1 MQRPERR
8 FTFKG
13 LAFGPAAFSLAL
25 GASTVW
31 AQESGQ
37 LETVFRKLSAA
48 EATIVKAIG
57 ARDSRQLSKTGSEL
71 GRIIEAALKRREDG
85 GSVTSC
91 DMAAHSLAYLAVSVA
106 DGLANKGDPRR
117 MLIEDARAAA
127 SDFQKDMAA
136 CEKQAGKKTG
146 SHTSVEKA
154 LRAL

>member
-1 MQRPERR
+1 MQRPQRR

-25 GASTVW
+25 CTSAVL
-31 AQESGQ
+31 AQDKGQ
-37 LETVFRKLSAA
+37 METVFRKVSAA

-57 ARDSRQLSKTGSEL
+57 AGDSRQLSKTGSEL
-71 GRIIEAALKRREDG
+71 GRVIEAALKRREEG

-91 DMAAHSLAYLAVSVA
+91 DMAAHSLAFLAVSAA
-106 DGLANKGDPRR
+106 DGLANKGEPRR

>member
-25 GASTVW
+25 CASAVV
-31 AQESGQ
+31 AQDKGQ
-37 LETVFRKLSAA
+37 MEIVHSKVSAA

-57 ARDSRQLSKTGSEL
+57 AGDSRLLSRTGTEL

-91 DMAAHSLAYLAVSVA
+91 DMAAHSLAFLAVSAA
-106 DGLANKGDPRR
+106 DGLANKGEPRQL
-117 MLIEDARAAA
+117 LIEDARAAA

-136 CEKQAGKKTG
+136 CEKQAGKRTG

>member
-25 GASTVW
+25 CASAVA
-31 AQESGQ
+31 AQDKGQ
-37 LETVFRKLSAA
+37 MEIVHSKVSAA

-57 ARDSRQLSKTGSEL
+57 AGDSRLLSRTGTEL

-91 DMAAHSLAYLAVSVA
+91 DMAAHSLAYLAVSAA
-106 DGLANKGDPRR
+106 DGLANKGEARR

-136 CEKQAGKKTG
+136 CEKQAGKRTG

>member
-1 MQRPERR
+1 MQRPQRR
-8 FTFKG
+8 ITLKR

-25 GASTVW
+25 GASVVL
-31 AQESGQ
+31 AQDNGQ
-37 LETVFRKLSAA
+37 LEAVFRKVSAA

-57 ARDSRQLSKTGSEL
+57 AGNSRQLSKTGAEL
-71 GRIIEAALKRREDG
+71 GQVIEAALKRREDG
-85 GSVTSC
+85 GTVTSC

-106 DGLANKGDPRR
+106 DGLANKGEPRR
-117 MLIEDARAAA
+117 MLIQDARAAA

-136 CEKQAGKKTG
+136 CEKQAGKKAG

>member
-8 FTFKG
+8 FTFKR
-13 LAFGPAAFSLAL
+13 LALGPAAFSLAL
-25 GASTVW
+25 CASAVS
-31 AQESGQ
+31 AQDKGQ
-37 LETVFRKLSAA
+37 METVHRKVSAA

-57 ARDSRQLSKTGSEL
+57 AGDSRQLSKTGAEL

-91 DMAAHSLAYLAVSVA
+91 DMAAHSLAFVAVSAA
-106 DGLANKGDPRR
+106 DGLANKGEPRQL
-117 MLIEDARAAA
+117 LIEDARTAA

>member
-1 MQRPERR
+1 MQRPATRL
-8 FTFKG
+8 TFKR

-25 GASTVW
+25 CASAVS
-31 AQESGQ
+31 AQDKGQ
-37 LETVFRKLSAA
+37 METVFRKVSTA
-48 EATIVKAIG
+48 EVTIVKAIG
-57 ARDSRQLSKTGSEL
+57 AGDSRQLSKTGSEL
-71 GRIIEAALKRREDG
+71 GQIIEVALKRREDG

-91 DMAAHSLAYLAVSVA
+91 DMAAHSLAYLAVSAA
-106 DGLANKGDPRR
+106 DGLANKGERRR

-136 CEKQAGKKTG
+136 CEKQAGKNTG

>member
-8 FTFKG
+8 ITFKG
-13 LAFGPAAFSLAL
+13 LAFGPVVFSLAL
-25 GASTVW
+25 CASAAM
-31 AQESGQ
+31 AQDSGQ
-37 LETVFRKLSAA
+37 METVFRKVSAA

-57 ARDSRQLSKTGSEL
+57 AGDSRQLSKTGSEL

-85 GSVTSC
+85 GRVTSC

-106 DGLANKGDPRR
+106 DGLANKGEPRR
-117 MLIEDARAAA
+117 LLIEDARAAA
-127 SDFQKDMAA
+127 SDFQKDMSA

-146 SHTSVEKA
+146 SHASVERA

>member
-25 GASTVW
+25 CASAVA
-31 AQESGQ
+31 AQDKGQ
-37 LETVFRKLSAA
+37 MEIVHSKVSAA

-57 ARDSRQLSKTGSEL
+57 AGDSRLLSRTGTEL

-91 DMAAHSLAYLAVSVA
+91 DLAAHSLAFLAVSVA
-106 DGLANKGDPRR
+106 DGLANKGEARR

-136 CEKQAGKKTG
+136 CEKQAGKRTG

>member
-1 MQRPERR
+1 MQRPQRR
-8 FTFKG
+8 ITFKR

-25 GASTVW
+25 GASVVS
-31 AQESGQ
+31 AQDNGQ
-37 LETVFRKLSAA
+37 LEAVFRKVSAA
-48 EATIVKAIG
+48 EVTIVRAIG
-57 ARDSRQLSKTGSEL
+57 AGNSRQLSKTGTEL

-85 GSVTSC
+85 GTVTSC
-91 DMAAHSLAYLAVSVA
+91 DMAAHSLAFLAVSAA
-106 DGLANKGDPRR
+106 DGLANKGEPRQL
-117 MLIEDARAAA
+117 LIEDARAAA

>member
-25 GASTVW
+25 CASAVA
-31 AQESGQ
+31 AQDKGQ
-37 LETVFRKLSAA
+37 MEIVHSKVSAA

-57 ARDSRQLSKTGSEL
+57 AGDSRLLSKTGTEL

-91 DMAAHSLAYLAVSVA
+91 DMAAHSLAYLAVSAA
-106 DGLANKGDPRR
+106 DGLANKGEARR

-136 CEKQAGKKTG
+136 CEEQAGKRTG

>member
-25 GASTVW
+25 CASAVA
-31 AQESGQ
+31 AQDKGQ
-37 LETVFRKLSAA
+37 MEIVHSKVSAA
-48 EATIVKAIG
+48 EVAIVKAIG
-57 ARDSRQLSKTGSEL
+57 AGDSRQLSRTGTEL

-91 DMAAHSLAYLAVSVA
+91 DMAAHSLAYLAVSAA
-106 DGLANKGDPRR
+106 DGLANKGERR
-117 MLIEDARAAA
+117 QLLIEDARAAA

-136 CEKQAGKKTG
+136 CEKQAGKRTG

>member
-25 GASTVW
+25 CASAVA
-31 AQESGQ
+31 AQDKGQ
-37 LETVFRKLSAA
+37 MEIVHSKVSAA

-57 ARDSRQLSKTGSEL
+57 AGDSRLLSKTGTEL

-91 DMAAHSLAYLAVSVA
+91 DMAAHSLAYLAVSAA
-106 DGLANKGDPRR
+106 DGLANKGEARR

-136 CEKQAGKKTG
+136 CEKQAGKRTG

>member
-1 MQRPERR
+1 MQRPQRR
-8 FTFKG
+8 FTFKR

-25 GASTVW
+25 CANTVM
-31 AQESGQ
+31 AQDKGQ
-37 LETVFRKLSAA
+37 METVFRKVSAA

-57 ARDSRQLSKTGSEL
+57 AGDSRQLSKTGSEL
-71 GRIIEAALKRREDG
+71 GRVIEAALKRREEG

-91 DMAAHSLAYLAVSVA
+91 DMAAHSLAFLAVSAA
-106 DGLANKGDPRR
+106 DGLANKGEPRR

>member
-1 MQRPERR
+1 MQRPQRR
-8 FTFKG
+8 ITFKR

-25 GASTVW
+25 GASAVS
-31 AQESGQ
+31 AQDNGQ
-37 LETVFRKLSAA
+37 LEAVFRKVSAA

-57 ARDSRQLSKTGSEL
+57 AGNSRQLSKTGTEL

-85 GSVTSC
+85 GTVTSC
-91 DMAAHSLAYLAVSVA
+91 DMAAHSLAFLAVSVA
-106 DGLANKGDPRR
+106 DGLANKGEPRQL
-117 MLIEDARAAA
+117 LIEDARAAA

>member
-25 GASTVW
+25 CASAVA
-31 AQESGQ
+31 AQDKGQ
-37 LETVFRKLSAA
+37 MEIVHSKVSAA

-57 ARDSRQLSKTGSEL
+57 AGDSRQLSKTGTEL

-106 DGLANKGDPRR
+106 DGLANKGEPRR

-136 CEKQAGKKTG
+136 CEKQAGKRTG

>member
-1 MQRPERR
+1 M
-8 FTFKG
+8 
-13 LAFGPAAFSLAL
+13 
-25 GASTVW
+25 
-31 AQESGQ
+31 
-37 LETVFRKLSAA
+37 ETVHRKVSAA

-57 ARDSRQLSKTGSEL
+57 AGDSRQLSKTGTEL

-106 DGLANKGDPRR
+106 DGLANKGEPRR

-136 CEKQAGKKTG
+136 CEKQAGKRTG